1 MSSVS
6 DIKLIRTDT
15 TLDLSQKAEKRYRT
29 TPLHLP
35 PPHKVPKACG
45 KRIPPPT
52 HPATFFLRLFSPR
65 GIPVYT
71 PDPVASRVTQDNFD
85 RGTPRPQLS
94 KQYTT
99 RLYFTLFHFTAL
111 L

>member
-52 HPATFFLRLFSPR
+52 TLFLRLFSPR
-65 GIPVYT
+65 GIPVSN
-71 PDPVASRVTQDNFD
+71 PDPVASRVTQDNFN
-85 RGTPRPQLS
+85 RGTPRPQLF